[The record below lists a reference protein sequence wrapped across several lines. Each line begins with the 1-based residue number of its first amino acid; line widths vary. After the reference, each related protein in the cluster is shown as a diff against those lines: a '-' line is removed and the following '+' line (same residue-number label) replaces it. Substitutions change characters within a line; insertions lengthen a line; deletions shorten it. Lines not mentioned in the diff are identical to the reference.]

1 MRIRMAALRVP
12 AWRRGLSALS
22 ALGLAALL
30 VCGGCAAKRPANPP
44 PDSLAP
50 PAAGQPLS
58 SGQLDEV
65 TRAFADRYVGLL
77 SSACDAL
84 KKDNPD
90 AGQRRQAQE
99 LLVNCSAN
107 IYDIAS
113 NPDPNTRLLDLVVV
127 TTLVSQVWI
136 DDDRAGEVFPGRDEP
151 LVRAL
156 RHGRVEV
163 WAMAA
168 KVLKPEQLDLLDYL
182 FSSWRRYNPDMV
194 QPYFVRFSKFAID
207 RGNSPDAEVVAAS
220 GLFASVGRAT
230 EEIEQTRQLTERMF
244 YMLKREPLL
253 TQWRVEALQDSL
265 LANAEVGKALADLNR
280 LTDQAGQLPA
290 IVADERKA
298 LLSAYDARK
307 PGLDETLAGVKAA
320 LAEANGLALTLNDM
334 LKTAG
339 VLAAQV
345 QKPQNGPPAP
355 PSRPFDIREYSDAVK
370 ELAVTLGKVDDVL
383 KTSNTLLGSAE
394 WDHRIQAVNQSV
406 DERMKVAS
414 ERSRQLADLIF
425 LRVYLAIVFLFVL
438 LLVLLLIAF
447 KLRRRLPATARNGAG
462 NRGSE

>member
-1 MRIRMAALRVP
+1 MRTRTTALRVP
-12 AWRRGLSALS
+12 AWRRGLRALS
-22 ALGLAALL
+22 ALGLAALV
-30 VCGGCAAKRPANPP
+30 VCGGCATKRPANPASDP
-44 PDSLAP
+44 FGAP
-50 PAAGQPLS
+50 NAGQTLT
-58 SGQLDEV
+58 SGQLDEL

-77 SSACDAL
+77 SSACEAL

-99 LLVNCSAN
+99 LLVNCAAN

-113 NPDPNTRLLDLVVV
+113 NPDPYTRMLDLVVV

-136 DDDRAGEVFPGRDEP
+136 DDDRAGEVFPGRDDL

-168 KVLKPEQLDLLDYL
+168 KMLTPEQLDLLDYL
-182 FSSWRRYNPDMV
+182 FSNWRRYNPDMV

-207 RGNSPDAEVVAAS
+207 RDNSPDAEVVAAS

-230 EEIEQTRQLTERMF
+230 AEIEQTRQLTERMF

-253 TQWRVEALQDSL
+253 TQWRVEALQDAL
-265 LANAEVGKALADLNR
+265 LANSEVGKALADLNR
-280 LTDQAGQLPA
+280 LTDEAGRLPA

-298 LLSAYDARK
+298 FLSAYDARK
-307 PGLDETLAGVKAA
+307 PGLDETLAGVKGA
-320 LAEANGLALTLNDM
+320 LTDANGLALSLNDM

-339 VLAAQV
+339 ALAAQV
-345 QKPQNGPPAP
+345 QRPPNAPPPP

-370 ELAVTLGKVDDVL
+370 DLSVTLEKMDDVL
-383 KTSNTLLGSAE
+383 RTSNVLLNSSE
-394 WDHRIQAVNQSV
+394 WDRRIQAVDQSV
-406 DERMKVAS
+406 DGRMKLAAKS
-414 ERSRQLADLIF
+414 SRELADLIF
-425 LRVYLAIVFLFVL
+425 LRVYLAIVFLFAL
-438 LLVLLLIAF
+438 LLVWLFIAF
-447 KLRRRLPATARNGAG
+447 RLRRRLHATARDGAG
-462 NRGSE
+462 NREAN

>member
-1 MRIRMAALRVP
+1 MRTRTAALRVP
-12 AWRRGLSALS
+12 TWGRGPGALL
-22 ALGLAALL
+22 ALGLAAL
-30 VCGGCAAKRPANPP
+30 VACGGCAAKRPANPP

-50 PAAGQPLS
+50 PAAGEPLT

-77 SSACDAL
+77 SSACDVV

-90 AGQRRQAQE
+90 AVQRRQAQE

-113 NPDPNTRLLDLVVV
+113 NPDPYTRMLNLVVV

-136 DDDRAGEVFPGRDEP
+136 DDDRAGEVFPGRDDP

-156 RHGRVEV
+156 RHGRVEA

-168 KVLKPEQLDLLDYL
+168 KMLKPEQLDLLDYL
-182 FSSWRRYNPDMV
+182 FSSWRRYNPNMV

-230 EEIEQTRQLTERMF
+230 EEIEQTRELTERMF

-253 TQWRVEALQDSL
+253 TQWRVEAMQDSL
-265 LANAEVGKALADLNR
+265 LANPEVGKALADLNR
-280 LTDQAGQLPA
+280 LTDEAGRLPA
-290 IVADERKA
+290 VVADERKA
-298 LLSAYDARK
+298 VLSAYDARK
-307 PGLDETLAGVKAA
+307 PGLDETLAGVKGA
-320 LAEANGLALTLNDM
+320 LSDANGLALSLNDM

-345 QKPQNGPPAP
+345 EKPRNGPPPP
-355 PSRPFDIREYSDAVK
+355 PSRPFDIREYSEAVK
-370 ELAVTLGKVDDVL
+370 ELAVTLEKMDDVL
-383 KTSNTLLGSAE
+383 KTSNALLDSAE
-394 WDHRIQAVNQSV
+394 WDRRIQAVDQSV
-406 DERMKVAS
+406 DGRMKLAAES
-414 ERSRQLADLIF
+414 SRRLADLIF
-425 LRVYLAIVFLFVL
+425 LRVYLAIVFLFAL
-438 LLVLLLIAF
+438 LLLLLIIAF
-447 KLRRRLPATARNGAG
+447 MLRRRFRTTARDGAG
-462 NRGSE
+462 NRGPN